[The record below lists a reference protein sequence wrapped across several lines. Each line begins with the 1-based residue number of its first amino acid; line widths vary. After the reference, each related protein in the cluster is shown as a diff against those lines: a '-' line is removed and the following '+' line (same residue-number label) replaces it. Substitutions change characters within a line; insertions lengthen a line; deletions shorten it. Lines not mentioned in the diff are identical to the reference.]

1 MNKKAESVYTSR
13 IINQNAHQARKAAR
27 MARRQARA
35 LQNYAVAAANADVFY
50 VSVNGI
56 SAPVCR

>member
-1 MNKKAESVYTSR
+1 MKKVETVYTAR
-13 IINQNAHQARKAAR
+13 IQNQNAHQARKAAR

-50 VSVNGI
+50 VNVNGV

>member
-35 LQNYAVAAANADVFY
+35 LQNSMKPAR
-50 VSVNGI
+50 SRGI
-56 SAPVCR
+56 SGRNSV

>member
-1 MNKKAESVYTSR
+1 MKKAETAYTVS
-13 IINQNAHQARKAAR
+13 IHNQNAHQARKAAR

-50 VSVNGI
+50 VNVNGV

>member
-35 LQNYAVAAANADVFY
+35 LQNYAVAASFFQAED
-50 VSVNGI
+50 GI
-56 SAPVCR
+56 RDDQQ

>member
-1 MNKKAESVYTSR
+1 MNRKAESVYTSR
-13 IINQNAHQARKAAR
+13 IINQNAHKACKAAR
-27 MARRQARA
+27 TARRQARA
-35 LQNYAVAAANADVFY
+35 LQNYAVSAANADVFY